1 MRRMG
6 VGAVVALLVV
16 LGACSGGGG
25 DSATEAELA
34 GQGSSD
40 AEESGAD
47 FAQEEQGDA
56 DGDLA
61 ATADGVGDE
70 AAGAGAAPAPAAP
83 APDQE
88 TGGQAPLPQVSRGP
102 ERIIKEGTV
111 RLEVADGEFDAA
123 YAGVVALAPRY
134 GGDVLAS
141 ATSTEQGRDGDGD
154 GPSSGSVTLRVP
166 VEEYESLLAG
176 VQDLGTVR
184 SRDVRSEDV
193 SVEFVDLESRQ
204 RNLEAQERFYLELL
218 GRAEAVPDAI
228 AVQQQL
234 NGVTEQLEQIKGRLQ
249 FLEARTSF
257 STLTVELF
265 EPAAAPLVVEPEPD
279 DGRPSLARF
288 WRTAQDAF
296 LNVVG
301 GTLVVVSFL
310 APLVLPLGAIA
321 LLVRALRRRPT
332 QPAPSRPTAAP
343 GRTDDDDREPER
355 V

>member
-1 MRRMG
+1 MRRIG

-25 DSATEAELA
+25 STSEAEPASDDSLA
-34 GQGSSD
+34 GEGGSGALESGSESSNEEE
-40 AEESGAD
+40 AEEVTAAAD
-47 FAQEEQGDA
+47 
-56 DGDLA
+56 
-61 ATADGVGDE
+61 ATG
-70 AAGAGAAPAPAAP
+70 AGAGSAAAPAP
-83 APDQE
+83 PDGE
-88 TGGQAPLPQVSRGP
+88 SGPQAPLPQVARGP

-123 YAGVVALAPRY
+123 YAAVVGLAPRY

-141 ATSTEQGRDGDGD
+141 TTSTERDGDGD
-154 GPSSGSVTLRVP
+154 GPASGSVTLRVP

-176 VQDLGTVR
+176 VQDVGTVR

-193 SVEFVDLESRQ
+193 SAEFVDLESRE

-218 GRAEAVPDAI
+218 DRAEAVPDAI

-265 EPAAAPLVVEPEPD
+265 EPAAAQLISEPEPD
-279 DGRPSLARF
+279 DGRPSLARS

-296 LNVVG
+296 LHVVG
-301 GTLVVVSFL
+301 GTLVAVSFL
-310 APLVLPLGAIA
+310 APLVLPLGLIA
-321 LLVRALRRRPT
+321 LLVRALRRPT
-332 QPAPSRPTAAP
+332 PTAASRP
-343 GRTDDDDREPER
+343 AAAPPRADDDDREPER